1 MPNWTSN
8 VLDVTGKGAYAF
20 KRLVYSARKIKGTIN
35 TEFHLEKTIPMPKEL
50 EGTSSP
56 TDKPNKRLLKKYG
69 SDNWYDWQLENWGCK
84 WGACH
89 TQDAQKIAGGYRFL
103 FDTPW
108 APPVTWMIATARKFP
123 DLTLKDTWQGDGGDG
138 QAIITIHG
146 EDVNEEV
153 LSNHEYNMEYDDD
166 YREEY
171 QFITEGA
178 YDAVIKKF
186 VEEEANFSALHEYLL
201 ERIKDEDLPLFINF
215 EWGNVNDKFTERL
228 KGKA

>member
-35 TEFHLEKTIPMPKEL
+35 TEFRLEKTIPMPKEL

-138 QAIITIHG
+138 QAIITIPVAFNHLSIRGNTLATATMKIFFIIVACIVAFFAVLYACDKDLQRHG
-146 EDVNEEV
+146 VKNYVIFKSCVAIHATSNAINEV
-153 LSNHEYNMEYDDD
+153 WNGKHYD
-166 YREEY
+166 
-171 QFITEGA
+171 
-178 YDAVIKKF
+178 
-186 VEEEANFSALHEYLL
+186 N
-201 ERIKDEDLPLFINF
+201 
-215 EWGNVNDKFTERL
+215 
-228 KGKA
+228 